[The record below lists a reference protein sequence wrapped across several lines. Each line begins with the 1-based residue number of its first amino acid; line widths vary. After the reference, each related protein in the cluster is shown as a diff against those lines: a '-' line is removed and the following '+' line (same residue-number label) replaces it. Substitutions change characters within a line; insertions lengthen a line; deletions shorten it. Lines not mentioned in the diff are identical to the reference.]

1 MVGVKHTQAL
11 CRVYTISPHQGE
23 YFYLRLLLHNVKGP
37 QSFADL
43 KTVDGDL
50 CSSFHEACLKL
61 GLLEDDNQYH
71 LAMEE
76 AIVSNSSASIRTL
89 FAVILAWCEPS
100 NPLEIYDNHKEAMA
114 EDFLHQQR
122 ILQGDEHLEISDDI
136 FNLALDDLQEKVI
149 SMGGRQLSEY
159 GLPQPQAVDSD
170 TFAREYR
177 REISYDQGEQQAYVE
192 CNAAL
197 LTADQRNVYDCFCS
211 MVDRNEGGVLF
222 LDA

>member
-1 MVGVKHTQAL
+1 VVGVKHTQAL

-43 KTVDGDL
+43 KTVTGDL
-50 CSSFHEACLKL
+50 CNCFQEACLKL
-61 GLLEDDNQYH
+61 GMTTSITWLWKRQLS
-71 LAMEE
+71 
-76 AIVSNSSASIRTL
+76 AIHQQVFIL
-89 FAVILAWCEPS
+89 FTVILGYCEPS
-100 NPLEIYDNHKEAMA
+100 NPLEIYDNHKKAMA
-114 EDFLHQQR
+114 EDFIHQQQVLLR
-122 ILQGDEHLEISDDI
+122 DEHMGVNSDM
-136 FNLALDDLQEKVI
+136 FNLVLNDLQEKVI